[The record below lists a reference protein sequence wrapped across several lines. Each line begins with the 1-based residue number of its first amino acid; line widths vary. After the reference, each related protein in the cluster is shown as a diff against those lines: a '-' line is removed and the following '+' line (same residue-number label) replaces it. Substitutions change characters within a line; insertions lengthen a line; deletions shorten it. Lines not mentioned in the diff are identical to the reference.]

1 MMNAEVHYIED
12 ENLSVAWA
20 RAVRPML
27 ARGGP
32 GEIAPMI
39 VAVTGFDDG
48 VPREDVGVRR
58 ALDKM
63 LVDVDMQPSHTV
75 ANTLF
80 PESLWNRAQPR
91 AMLFDRYRSAL
102 PRLRKASTKNTHGLY
117 FERMITG
124 GPETHP
130 NQLDFI
136 IETYT
141 KRKGARRSG
150 LQVGVFDPKIDQ
162 TPAAQLG
169 FPCLQHVTFAPTRM
183 EPNRKGLCV
192 NGFYATQYA
201 FERAYGN
208 YLGLC
213 RLGRFVAQ
221 ELGVPLVRM
230 TCFTGIL
237 LHEDK
242 VKASDVAPLAQ
253 VVEKLLA
260 DRGGVS

>member
-32 GEIAPMI
+32 REIAPMI

-48 VPREDVGVRR
+48 VPREDVVMRD

-63 LVDVDMQPSHTV
+63 LVDADMQRSHTV

-80 PESLWNRAQPR
+80 PDSLWNRAQPR
-91 AMLFDRYRSAL
+91 ATLFERYMTAL
-102 PRLRKASTKNTHGLY
+102 PRLRTASTKNTHGLY

-124 GPETHP
+124 GPETRP

-141 KRKGARRSG
+141 KRTGARRSG
-150 LQVGVFDPKIDQ
+150 LQVGVFDPKVDQ

-169 FPCLQHVTFAPTRM
+169 FPCLQHVTFAPTKIGSSA
-183 EPNRKGLCV
+183 KGLCV

-213 RLGRFVAQ
+213 RLGRFVAH
-221 ELGVPLVRM
+221 ELGIPLVRM

-242 VKASDVAPLAQ
+242 VKASDVEPLAK
-253 VVEKLLA
+253 VVDKLLA
-260 DRGGVS
+260 VRGGAS

>member
-32 GEIAPMI
+32 GEVAPMI
-39 VAVTGFDDG
+39 VAVTGFDNG
-48 VPREDVGVRR
+48 VPREHGGIRQAV
-58 ALDKM
+58 DKM
-63 LVDVDMQPSHTV
+63 LVDLDMQTSHTV

-80 PESLWNRAQPR
+80 PDSLWNQSQPR
-91 AMLFDRYRSAL
+91 AMLFQRYMAAL
-102 PRLRKASTKNTHGLY
+102 PRLRKASTKNSHGLY

-124 GPETHP
+124 GPETRP

-136 IETYT
+136 IETYS
-141 KRKGARRSG
+141 KRKGVRRSG

-162 TPAAQLG
+162 TSAAQLG
-169 FPCLQHVTFAPTRM
+169 FPCLQHVTFAPTKIGS
-183 EPNRKGLCV
+183 NAKGLCV

-213 RLGRFVAQ
+213 HLGRFVAH
-221 ELGVPLVRM
+221 ELGIPLVRM

-242 VKASDVAPLAQ
+242 VKGSDIKPLET
-253 VVEKLLA
+253 VIDSVLA
-260 DRGGVS
+260 GRGGAS